1 MMAEKTDV
9 NWEKRL
15 NIRTGAA
22 AFERDD
28 RNHSRY
34 EPTPYAVLQRLARQ
48 GEITRNNVLV
58 DYGCG
63 KGRVSFFMHHATG
76 CRTIGVDY
84 NPELIAAANEN
95 LAAYAGGGAGEIC
108 FECISAESYVP
119 DTADCFYFFNP
130 FSERILQGVLSRILE
145 SWYARPRRL
154 RLYFYYA
161 LDEWLHCLMARDML
175 SFMGEIDC
183 RDLFHN
189 PDSREKILVFGIDAP
204 G

>member
-1 MMAEKTDV
+1 MAEKSAV
-9 NWEKRL
+9 NWERKL

-22 AFERDD
+22 SFEPDD

-34 EPTPYAVLQRLARQ
+34 EPTPYGVLERLARQ
-48 GEITRNNVLV
+48 GGIKRENVLV

-63 KGRVSFFMHHATG
+63 KGRVSFLMHHLTG
-76 CRTIGVDY
+76 CRTIGVEY
-84 NPELIAAANEN
+84 NPELHAAALEN
-95 LAAYAGGGAGEIC
+95 LASYAGGGAGEIS
-108 FECISAESYVP
+108 FECVSAESYVP
-119 DTADCFYFFNP
+119 SAADCFYFFNP

-154 RLYFYYA
+154 RLYVYYA
-161 LDEWLHCLMARDML
+161 VDEWLNCLMAQDML
-175 SFMGEIDC
+175 SFIGEIDC

-189 PDSREKILVFGIDAP
+189 PDPREKILVFGIDAP